1 MNAVSMCTCGACTI
15 RTHTHTCLSL
25 LSSPGFTALNVALA
39 LVLFISVIFFSYTI
53 DSLSG
58 VKCLYLFTS
67 ESKIQHRISPESF
80 DLKPV
85 LIGRSSQAPNWQI
98 SHMTHYA
105 RPMLSS
111 CFLYKPPSSHHLNF
125 YAVSDLVVSVLTHA
139 FFVLVLS
146 TWTHRR
152 TWHVLV
158 KYPEWKTTHKK
169 ENLNSFDCSNL
180 ACVFRISLLENTSN
194 LAC

>member
-1 MNAVSMCTCGACTI
+1 MHRKN
-15 RTHTHTCLSL
+15 THTRAFLFYRHQGL
-25 LSSPGFTALNVALA
+25 LHWMWLWLWVY
-39 LVLFISVIFFSYTI
+39 LFLWFFFPYTI
-53 DSLSG
+53 DWLSG
-58 VKCLYLFTS
+58 VKCLFIYLFTS
-67 ESKIQHRISPESF
+67 ESKIQHRISPESV
-80 DLKPV
+80 DLKPA

-105 RPMLSS
+105 RPTLSS

-180 ACVFRISLLENTSN
+180 ASVFQISLLENTSN

>member
-1 MNAVSMCTCGACTI
+1 MPISFIVTRVYCIECGF
-15 RTHTHTCLSL
+15 
-25 LSSPGFTALNVALA
+25 GFG
-39 LVLFISVIFFSYTI
+39 FIYFCDFFFSYTI

-58 VKCLYLFTS
+58 VKCLFLYLFTS
-67 ESKIQHRISPESF
+67 ESKIQHRISPESV
-80 DLKPV
+80 DLKPA

-105 RPMLSS
+105 RPTLSS

-146 TWTHRR
+146 TWTHR

-158 KYPEWKTTHKK
+158 KYPDWRTTHKK
-169 ENLNSFDCSNL
+169 ENLNSFDCPNL
-180 ACVFRISLLENTSN
+180 ASVFQISLLENTSN